1 MANESEVL
9 RGRRALLQIGV
20 AAAAAGIGLRV
31 NAQQKL
37 AKNLVQYQDSPKNGQ
52 ECDKCVQFVAPEGCK
67 VVDGKIN
74 PKGWC
79 SAYAP
84 KS

>member
-1 MANESEVL
+1 MANENKVV

-20 AAAAAGIGLRV
+20 AVAAAGIGLRA